1 MYESEENNH
10 KLDRYGKV
18 YMLHNYLK
26 NVANKMKK
34 IRSILKEKLTDIRRV
49 RASIYIHHI
58 LCYLNSSYV

>member
-1 MYESEENNH
+1 MYESAENNH

-49 RASIYIHHI
+49 RASTII
-58 LCYLNSSYV
+58 